1 VKAVEAQDESR
12 QEPQKK
18 DKEQSVTAPS
28 KDLLGAEAQ
37 FLIPNFNLFHSINS
51 PSSSGYNFSQQ
62 CIWCEDLLTVER
74 AVSKAALEVEHTTA
88 RQRRNATSRSSEE
101 ARTLKKQWK
110 QEPQLHLR
118 IQYRKLYFRA
128 RRRFRKECLSLRLQ
142 ALASEGV
149 QSHSR
154 KVFPSLTIGDAPT
167 ASRASWR
174 QAAFHECSQRYQDCS
189 NDEPSEQLRMD
200 TLDSAV
206 MADRLDGKTQPK
218 LPFHTVLNSLACLKR
233 GKAGA
238 DDHTVAEH
246 WKSLST

>member
-1 VKAVEAQDESR
+1 MSLIHVQSLPLKRFSAPPLTGWEPKHSNGVRLFRQSVASQLSDSVSSVCSLKAVEAQEKTR
-12 QEPQKK
+12 QEPAKK

-51 PSSSGYNFSQQ
+51 PSPSGYNFSPQG
-62 CIWCEDLLTVER
+62 IWCEDLLTVER

-118 IQYRKLYFRA
+118 IQYRKLYFRV

-154 KVFPSLTIGDAPT
+154 KVFPSLTI
-167 ASRASWR
+167 
-174 QAAFHECSQRYQDCS
+174 
-189 NDEPSEQLRMD
+189 
-200 TLDSAV
+200 
-206 MADRLDGKTQPK
+206 
-218 LPFHTVLNSLACLKR
+218 
-233 GKAGA
+233 
-238 DDHTVAEH
+238 
-246 WKSLST
+246 